1 MKRALLEAAIAVAS
15 GLGAAYACTQL
26 GLPVSISICVLLA
39 VPALVIY
46 LGTPNEPQPAQA
58 ATRAATVEP
67 ALDEALSTFARTGT
81 EDTRAPGTP
90 QPDPSATATNA
101 AGRET
106 PARREAFKRQ
116 AAAQANGKP

>member
-26 GLPVSISICVLLA
+26 GLPVSISICVFLA
-39 VPALVIY
+39 VAALVIY

-58 ATRAATVEP
+58 ATRAADAEP
-67 ALDEALSTFARTGT
+67 AVDEALSTVSRKQS
-81 EDTRAPGTP
+81 EDTRTPGAPQT
-90 QPDPSATATNA
+90 DPSAAATNA
-101 AGRET
+101 AGKEA
-106 PARREAFKRQ
+106 PVRREVFKRQ